1 MISGTDGFTF
11 KQKTIHGG
19 QPIAQF
25 YSSTKVCT
33 FHGDC
38 QIPDM
43 YNKTYVGIL
52 TADIYNDTC
61 IKTEIVTLFSNTGLS
76 NYIKSEID
84 TLFSNIHSSSYY
96 IKFETDD
103 IDNELSTLILNTYT
117 KTEVDTL
124 LYANYPSLPVIVGNF
139 YSRTETDSSLSGYTT
154 SAQLHT
160 DFYKV

>member
-117 KTEVDTL
+117 KPKSIHFYMLIT
-124 LYANYPSLPVIVGNF
+124 PV
-139 YSRTETDSSLSGYTT
+139 YQLSWVTFI
-154 SAQLHT
+154 QELKLIHH
-160 DFYKV
+160 